1 MCECVLNES
10 LFYLGS
16 QGPSLVFNKR
26 KKLEIKAVF
35 NADEDDTAIPKK
47 RKLVPL
53 GINWHMK
60 RVGIITVFSIETDYG
75 DELSKKEKEPKN
87 TEEKRKNI
95 KSLIEK
101 IPTDKASLFAHP
113 VEWSLVDNVIYN
125 SIPSIYEIAHIFI
138 CLTGDNGATH

>member
-1 MCECVLNES
+1 
-10 LFYLGS
+10 
-16 QGPSLVFNKR
+16 
-26 KKLEIKAVF
+26 
-35 NADEDDTAIPKK
+35 
-47 RKLVPL
+47 
-53 GINWHMK
+53 MK
-60 RVGIITVFSIETDYG
+60 RVGIFTTVFSIETDYG
-75 DELSKKEKEPKN
+75 DELAKKEKEPKN